1 MLCCSLSYNAAVVVV
16 YMFSQSV
23 AKPADWKY
31 QSGLCSSW
39 ATVSCSLNVD
49 MLLPLPNNR
58 TSTGN
63 MEECLKVGTH
73 TCAWDLFFLHG
84 NSSDLVFCFRKDWK
98 RGHTRLR
105 ADCVWLME
113 KGYPRTRSSQWDRLF
128 MILEWMNK
136 CLIAGLG
143 SIICTLL
150 CANQF
155 QHRLLW
161 LDDK

>member
-1 MLCCSLSYNAAVVVV
+1 MLCCSLSYSAAVVVVVVV

-73 TCAWDLFFLHG
+73 TCAWDLFFFFMGTVLTWFSVSG
-84 NSSDLVFCFRKDWK
+84 RTESVGTPDWERTVSDWWK
-98 RGHTRLR
+98 KATR
-105 ADCVWLME
+105 
-113 KGYPRTRSSQWDRLF
+113 
-128 MILEWMNK
+128 
-136 CLIAGLG
+136 GLG
-143 SIICTLL
+143 AHSGTGCLWYLNEWINAWLL
-150 CANQF
+150 V
-155 QHRLLW
+155 
-161 LDDK
+161 

>member
-1 MLCCSLSYNAAVVVV
+1 MLCCSLSYNPVVVV

-73 TCAWDLFFLHG
+73 TYARDLFF
-84 NSSDLVFCFRKDWK
+84 SSWEQFWLDFLFQEGLKVWAHQIESGLCLIDGK
-98 RGHTRLR
+98 RLPEDSELTVGQVVNDT
-105 ADCVWLME
+105 
-113 KGYPRTRSSQWDRLF
+113 
-128 MILEWMNK
+128 WMNE